1 MGIEC
6 LIVSTIQLIRAKL
19 ERAEKHISDVDA
31 AIRLF
36 FKSSPYLTITKQ
48 DQQTS
53 DYISYVES
61 VGDVPAKVSLI
72 AGDAIHNIR
81 SALDHLAWQL
91 VLSTG
96 NTPGPSTSFPIFD
109 SAVEYEARSE
119 RKVKGMR
126 QAAIDAIGALKPYK
140 TGNRL
145 LWQLHRL
152 DIIDKHRMVVTAG
165 SALTASTI
173 MPSVRNKLLEAFM
186 ARRLPGE
193 PIPDY
198 KSFRGRPHVVNYALK
213 KGDIIH
219 RVPESDME
227 KDAKFAF
234 EVAFAEPKI
243 AEGEPVIQTLYQ
255 LFKLADQIVSGFE
268 PLL

>member
-1 MGIEC
+1 MSRIE
-6 LIVSTIQLIRAKL
+6 LIQAKL
-19 ERAEKHISDVDA
+19 ERAYKHISDIDA

-36 FKSSPYLTITKQ
+36 FESSPYVIVAKQ
-48 DQQTS
+48 DQQTG
-53 DYISYVES
+53 DYVSYVES
-61 VGDVPAKVSLI
+61 VRDVPADVPLI
-72 AGDAIHNIR
+72 AGDAINNIR

-91 VLSTG
+91 VLSAG
-96 NTPGPSTSFPIFD
+96 NIPGPSTSFPIFD
-109 SAVEYEARSE
+109 SATEYETRSE

-140 TGNRL
+140 TENRL

-152 DIIDKHRMVVTAG
+152 DIIDKHRMVVTTG
-165 SALTASTI
+165 SALKASTI
-173 MPSVRNKLLEAFM
+173 MPSVRDKLLEALM

-198 KSFRGRPHVVNYALK
+198 KSLRGRPHVINYALK

-227 KDAKFAF
+227 DDAKFAF
-234 EVAFAEPKI
+234 EIAFAESKV
-243 AEGEPVIQTLYQ
+243 AEGESVIQTLYQ
-255 LFKLADQIVSGFE
+255 FFKLADQIVAGFE
-268 PLL
+268 PML